1 MGRYIAFCDS
11 DDLWEPE
18 KLEKQLKFLDKN
30 NLSFTCS
37 SYNKIDE
44 NGNFLRS
51 FICDKYLYFEKLLYY
66 NQIGCL
72 TVIYDTSK
80 LGKLKMP
87 NMRAR
92 QDYALWL
99 LILKEIKKT
108 KTMIDILAS
117 HRVRKGSVSSA
128 KFKLIKYNFSIYKNI
143 LDYNVFL
150 SFFMLSKFLCKYLKE
165 KFLNFN

>member
-1 MGRYIAFCDS
+1 
-11 DDLWEPE
+11 
-18 KLEKQLKFLDKN
+18 
-30 NLSFTCS
+30 
-37 SYNKIDE
+37 
-44 NGNFLRS
+44 
-51 FICDKYLYFEKLLYY
+51 
-66 NQIGCL
+66 
-72 TVIYDTSK
+72 
-80 LGKLKMP
+80 
-87 NMRAR
+87 
-92 QDYALWL
+92 L